1 MRKNNIALYIAIG
14 LAGLSISSLWFCLD
28 QQVTASLS
36 IATLLFTIAQT
47 IESEANYMDED
58 TQNAVDV
65 ANRVGNFNFNEEM
78 MMFFKTLMKYDTSNI
93 KKKLMERVA
102 TITNCVAFIV
112 LFVGFTIPIQI
123 PYQISTAVSILS
135 TALLFLSIWL
145 FNKQQQRKE
154 QWNEVL
160 MLSLISKKNDQNP
173 VPIEEQQEEPTG
185 NENP

>member
-93 KKKLMERVA
+93 KKKWMEQNNHYVERSTK
-102 TITNCVAFIV
+102 TIIKTSQSVY
-112 LFVGFTIPIQI
+112 G
-123 PYQISTAVSILS
+123 
-135 TALLFLSIWL
+135 
-145 FNKQQQRKE
+145 
-154 QWNEVL
+154 
-160 MLSLISKKNDQNP
+160 
-173 VPIEEQQEEPTG
+173 
-185 NENP
+185 